1 MEILSLGEKIK
12 RKRKELDM
20 TLKDLAKDRI
30 TPGQISLIESGRSNP
45 SMDLLEYLAVN
56 LNTTVVY
63 LMESEE
69 SQAEKICIY
78 YDQMAESCILS
89 EDYER
94 ALELIEKAEVYVE
107 KFKLEY
113 RQAKNIYLQADIYFN
128 NGQYEKAKKK
138 YLSANVIFIKNND
151 FDEVVKTFLMLG
163 KLSYKLKSYYS
174 ANSYLKQAEIIYLD
188 NNIGN
193 DILLGDI
200 YYCIAKINCKIEK
213 MKEALKYSYLA
224 EEKFNQ
230 LNDSREYAKRILEIA
245 KEYSEKHDL
254 ANAVKYSS
262 SALQLFREIESKERV
277 SSIENNLGE
286 IFYKFEKIDKS
297 FKHYEKA
304 REIRTS
310 IKDKDLV
317 KTLINICKNHIKV
330 KNIEDC
336 EELLEHIYSILSN
349 DDVDNI
355 IECNLIKYRIL
366 CIKEREKESEDIII
380 NTYNFAKKSNRQQ
393 IVIEICI
400 MIAKFYIDK
409 KDENLARRYLDE
421 AVILYKELG
430 ILEL

>member
-1 MEILSLGEKIK
+1 M
-12 RKRKELDM
+12 
-20 TLKDLAKDRI
+20 
-30 TPGQISLIESGRSNP
+30 
-45 SMDLLEYLAVN
+45 
-56 LNTTVVY
+56 
-63 LMESEE
+63 
-69 SQAEKICIY
+69 
-78 YDQMAESCILS
+78 
-89 EDYER
+89 
-94 ALELIEKAEVYVE
+94 
-107 KFKLEY
+107 
-113 RQAKNIYLQADIYFN
+113 
-128 NGQYEKAKKK
+128 
-138 YLSANVIFIKNND
+138 
-151 FDEVVKTFLMLG
+151 
-163 KLSYKLKSYYS
+163 
-174 ANSYLKQAEIIYLD
+174 KQAEIIYLD

>member
-163 KLSYKLKSYYS
+163 
-174 ANSYLKQAEIIYLD
+174 NYLI
-188 NNIGN
+188 
-193 DILLGDI
+193 
-200 YYCIAKINCKIEK
+200 
-213 MKEALKYSYLA
+213 S
-224 EEKFNQ
+224 
-230 LNDSREYAKRILEIA
+230 LNHTI
-245 KEYSEKHDL
+245 
-254 ANAVKYSS
+254 
-262 SALQLFREIESKERV
+262 
-277 SSIENNLGE
+277 
-286 IFYKFEKIDKS
+286 
-297 FKHYEKA
+297 
-304 REIRTS
+304 
-310 IKDKDLV
+310 
-317 KTLINICKNHIKV
+317 
-330 KNIEDC
+330 
-336 EELLEHIYSILSN
+336 
-349 DDVDNI
+349 
-355 IECNLIKYRIL
+355 
-366 CIKEREKESEDIII
+366 
-380 NTYNFAKKSNRQQ
+380 QQ
-393 IVIEICI
+393 IVI
-400 MIAKFYIDK
+400 
-409 KDENLARRYLDE
+409 
-421 AVILYKELG
+421 
-430 ILEL
+430 